1 MGDAAEYYTENYLPR
16 DDEMENE
23 IIEPEN
29 ILYLDIETQHLIT
42 EFPGGWKNPENYKR
56 IRIAELGTLYNGEYK
71 TYEED
76 NIVDLVFN
84 LVEAKLIVGH
94 NIKQFDYEVL
104 KHYYDHEERHV
115 MPELRKKTFDTML
128 EFQNFTPRAGW
139 VSLDSISTLNFG
151 MSKTEDSIKIPEMWR
166 SGQKEKVKEYLK
178 NDLKMTEQFYLAGKK
193 GHKFKYEHKEYGKS
207 YGEREVYV
215 KW

>member
-1 MGDAAEYYTENYLPR
+1 MK
-16 DDEMENE
+16 NE
-23 IIEPEN
+23 KIEQEN

-76 NIVDLVFN
+76 NIVDLVFD
-84 LVEAKLIVGH
+84 LVEAKVIVGH

-104 KHYYDHEERHV
+104 KWYYDHTERHV
-115 MPELRKKTFDTML
+115 MPEIRKKTFDTML
-128 EFQNFTPRAGW
+128 EFSKHTKDGAGW
-139 VSLDSISTLNFG
+139 VGLDDIASRNFG
-151 MSKTEDSIKIPEMWR
+151 MKKTEDSIKIPEMWR
-166 SGQKEKVKEYLK
+166 NGQVEKVKDYLY
-178 NDLKMTEQFYLAGKK
+178 NDLLMTE
-193 GHKFKYEHKEYGKS
+193 KFFLSGRIGQEFLYEHKIYGKS
-207 YGEREVYV
+207 YGERKVYV

>member
-1 MGDAAEYYTENYLPR
+1 MVEYYTNNYLPR

-56 IRIAELGTLYNGEYK
+56 IRIAELGTLYNGKYK
-71 TYEED
+71 TYEER
-76 NIVDLVFN
+76 DLIE
-84 LVEAKLIVGH
+84 LYEALSDVNLIVGH
-94 NIKQFDYEVL
+94 NIKQFDMEVL
-104 KHYYDHEERHV
+104 KHYYSHNVIID
-115 MPELRKKTFDTML
+115 LRFKLFDTML

-139 VSLDSISTLNFG
+139 VSLDDISTRNFG
-151 MSKTEDSIKIPEMWR
+151 MSKTEDSIKIPEMLR
-166 SGQKEKVKEYLK
+166 SGQKEKVKEYLL
-178 NDLKMTEQFYLAGKK
+178 NDLKMTEQFYLHGKK

>member
-1 MGDAAEYYTENYLPR
+1 
-16 DDEMENE
+16 MEIE
-23 IIEPEN
+23 KIEPEN

-71 TYEED
+71 TYEES
-76 NIVDLVFN
+76 NISELHDVLNDIDV
-84 LVEAKLIVGH
+84 IVGH
-94 NIKQFDYEVL
+94 NIKQFDMEVL
-104 KHYYDHEERHV
+104 KTYYSLTYIEHIK
-115 MPELRKKTFDTML
+115 RKVFDTML

-151 MSKTEDSIKIPEMWR
+151 MSKTEDSMKIPAMWR
-166 SGQKEKVKEYLK
+166 NGEKEKVKEYLL
-178 NDLKMTEQFYLAGKK
+178 NDLKMTEQFYLHGKK